1 MKSLLIIFVI
11 LITCSCKKSRE
22 KNDDELCTSR
32 NINTTNALRLNGY
45 YYHEYGDGQYR
56 IIYIFYQNGI
66 VVYPGVLSNSEFDNV
81 QDYLSSNSFLT
92 KYKANKLMW
101 GIYSINGANIIIEN
115 WYPSENG
122 FPVYI
127 RSGQIQNDSTFHINQ
142 SKRCNGSDSEIENI
156 LFQYEKIEQKPDS
169 LNQYIP

>member
-1 MKSLLIIFVI
+1 
-11 LITCSCKKSRE
+11 
-22 KNDDELCTSR
+22 
-32 NINTTNALRLNGY
+32 
-45 YYHEYGDGQYR
+45 
-56 IIYIFYQNGI
+56 
-66 VVYPGVLSNSEFDNV
+66 
-81 QDYLSSNSFLT
+81 
-92 KYKANKLMW
+92 MW